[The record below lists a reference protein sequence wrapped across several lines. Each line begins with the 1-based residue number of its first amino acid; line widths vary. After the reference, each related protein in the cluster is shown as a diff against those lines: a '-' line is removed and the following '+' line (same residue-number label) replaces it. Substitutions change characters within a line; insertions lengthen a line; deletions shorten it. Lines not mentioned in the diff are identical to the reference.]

1 MSSRKGEG
9 GKRCAQDGIERF
21 TLRQLPY
28 SAAEIAVF
36 PIREQAPNRFQR
48 PIDFI
53 DQASSLTAID
63 GYLGNGVGVL
73 EAEFVP
79 SLSIYINLPTFPI
92 EIIRKVS
99 NTGTK
104 TRLSVRVTYYE

>member
-9 GKRCAQDGIERF
+9 GKRSAQDGIERF

-28 SAAEIAVF
+28 ATAEIAVF
-36 PIREQAPNRFQR
+36 PIREQAPNRFER

-53 DQASSLTAID
+53 EQASSLTAID
-63 GYLGNGVGVL
+63 GYLRNGVGVL

-104 TRLSVRVTYYE
+104 TRLSVGVTYYE